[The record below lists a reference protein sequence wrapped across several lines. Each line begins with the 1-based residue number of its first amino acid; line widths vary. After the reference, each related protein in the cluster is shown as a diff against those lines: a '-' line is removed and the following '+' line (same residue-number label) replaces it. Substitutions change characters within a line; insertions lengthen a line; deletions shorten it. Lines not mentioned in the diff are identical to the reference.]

1 MDKERNSAAS
11 NEDIMMLEALD
22 LKGIIFKFNEL
33 VEGGDSQSLFR
44 YADVLKS
51 VFYKKVNELKENGG
65 ADLTEEESAFKLLYS
80 KYKES
85 RQAFMEDMEKVKEEN
100 YVVKLQIIE
109 ELKVLLEK
117 TEDVNVTFSEFRE
130 LQNRWK
136 FSRNIV

>member
-51 VFYKKVNELKENGG
+51 VFYKKVNELK
-65 ADLTEEESAFKLLYS
+65 
-80 KYKES
+80 
-85 RQAFMEDMEKVKEEN
+85 
-100 YVVKLQIIE
+100 
-109 ELKVLLEK
+109 
-117 TEDVNVTFSEFRE
+117 
-130 LQNRWK
+130 
-136 FSRNIV
+136 